1 MITNSIRDE
10 LKDRV
15 RELLAGYC
23 KIDPVEVDAD
33 IVCSISDEAFSVCGI
48 SEKEQ
53 DKPYKLKDAG
63 YGSLHNTLW

>member
-15 RELLAGYC
+15 RELLAGFY

-48 SEKEQ
+48 SEEKQ
-53 DKPYKLKDAG
+53 DEPY
-63 YGSLHNTLW
+63 N